1 MAVLSTAPSKRR
13 RRFLS
18 RASGIGVVVTV
29 TALMMCAG
37 FNNTAYYPSLSD
49 MNSSLTISNSSSS
62 LFTLR
67 TMTYVSFLVP
77 VVVAYIWYVWRNMTR
92 GKESVG
98 EIEKET
104 DKY

>member
-1 MAVLSTAPSKRR
+1 
-13 RRFLS
+13 
-18 RASGIGVVVTV
+18 
-29 TALMMCAG
+29 
-37 FNNTAYYPSLSD
+37 
-49 MNSSLTISNSSSS
+49 
-62 LFTLR
+62 
-67 TMTYVSFLVP
+67 MTYVSFLVP